1 MNTETPQEVRGH
13 LTALFAC
20 GRQYVIIFS
29 SDFSESSVPFHVGG
43 VVNRHFTDVV
53 EHDFGHKWRLL
64 GTLVNRYPNQQPF
77 DFFFYKNARW
87 EHDCNAKNGG
97 EDQDDEDVPTFAW
110 WLPVRL

>member
-1 MNTETPQEVRGH
+1 
-13 LTALFAC
+13 
-20 GRQYVIIFS
+20 VIIFS

-43 VVNRHFTDVV
+43 VINRHFTDVV

-87 EHDCNAKNGG
+87 EYDCKAKNGG
-97 EDQDDEDVPTFAW
+97 EDEDDEDMPTYAW
-110 WLPVRL
+110 WLSVRFRKEPEHSPEGGCRAAERLCAYK